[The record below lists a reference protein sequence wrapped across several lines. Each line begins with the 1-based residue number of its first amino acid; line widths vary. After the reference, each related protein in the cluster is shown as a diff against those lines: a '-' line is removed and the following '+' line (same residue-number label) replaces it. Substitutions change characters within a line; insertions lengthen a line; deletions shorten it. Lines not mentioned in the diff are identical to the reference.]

1 MTDEELAKTLTAHEH
16 EIGSL
21 KHRMKDVEDIVNVV
35 HQLAVEM
42 VALTKEIQHMNKT
55 IEQLNTEVNELKN
68 KPAQRWELVVTTI
81 ISALAGVFIST
92 LF

>member
-1 MTDEELAKTLTAHEH
+1 
-16 EIGSL
+16 
-21 KHRMKDVEDIVNVV
+21 
-35 HQLAVEM
+35 M

>member
-1 MTDEELAKTLTAHEH
+1 MTDEELTRTLTAHEH

-35 HQLAVEM
+35 HQLASEM

>member
-1 MTDEELAKTLTAHEH
+1 MTDEELTKTLTAHEH

-35 HQLAVEM
+35 HQLAAEM

>member
-1 MTDEELAKTLTAHEH
+1 MNDTEVEVALAEH
-16 EIGSL
+16 NKEIGSL
-21 KHRMKDVEDIVNVV
+21 KHRMDKAEKIVDAV
-35 HQLAVEM
+35 HEM
-42 VALTKEIQHMNKT
+42 AQDMIRLMEEIKHMNKS
-55 IEQLNTEVNELKN
+55 IEKLNVEVSELKN

>member
-1 MTDEELAKTLTAHEH
+1 MNDTEVEVTLAEH
-16 EIGSL
+16 NKEIGSL
-21 KHRMKDVEDIVNVV
+21 KHRMDKVEQIVDAV
-35 HQLAVEM
+35 HEM
-42 VALTKEIQHMNKT
+42 AQDMIRLMEEIKHMNKT
-55 IEQLNTEVNELKN
+55 IEKLNIEVNELKN